1 MTWTNKDS
9 DKHTA
14 TSVAGV
20 PESFSVPAYPGKVVT
35 YKFTKPGVYPY
46 YCLEHSTIDTTLRRA
61 VARKESDAYPIA
73 MEGIVMVKDP
83 GSQAPRARTSPS
95 RGVKL
100 RPGHRRGA
108 GRGKSN
114 LGERR

>member
-46 YCLEHSTIDTTLRRA
+46 YCLEHATIDMTLQRA
-61 VARKESDAYPIA
+61 VARSRPT
-73 MEGIVMVKDP
+73 
-83 GSQAPRARTSPS
+83 RARAPTP
-95 RGVKL
+95 L
-100 RPGHRRGA
+100 QRRA
-108 GRGKSN
+108 
-114 LGERR
+114 L